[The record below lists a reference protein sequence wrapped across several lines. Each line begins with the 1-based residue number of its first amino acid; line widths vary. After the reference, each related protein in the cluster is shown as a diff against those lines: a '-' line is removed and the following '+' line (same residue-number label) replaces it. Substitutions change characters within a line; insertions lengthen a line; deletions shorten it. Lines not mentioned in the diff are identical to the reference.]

1 MSARYRADGRYDGVW
16 ESAVDLA
23 KTRRRDESGLSAQ
36 EREVLNSLYR
46 GMTDESIAKRL
57 SVSPRTAR
65 RVANDMMER
74 LGARSRFQA
83 GALAVQHG
91 WLPSVATL

>member
-1 MSARYRADGRYDGVW
+1 
-16 ESAVDLA
+16 
-23 KTRRRDESGLSAQ
+23 
-36 EREVLNSLYR
+36 
-46 GMTDESIAKRL
+46 MTDDAIAKRL
-57 SVSPRTAR
+57 GVSPRTAR

-91 WLPSVATL
+91 WLPAVAAV